1 MHVRSELGE
10 TSVSSQALS
19 ELGAGESVGRGD
31 GGSVGMASQQ
41 AHSSPPPQPRAS

>member
-19 ELGAGESVGRGD
+19 ELGAGESVG
-31 GGSVGMASQQ
+31 
-41 AHSSPPPQPRAS
+41 AHGEAQEALTDPPLPAYCI